1 MKLRYSFFITI
12 IITSFVVIC
21 FHIDKVKNQEI
32 VNERKGFLLTLSLVQ
47 DSLEKGDV
55 EMALSLTNEKIKKI
69 GTQQTEV
76 LINKPELL
84 MSSY

>member
-1 MKLRYSFFITI
+1 M
-12 IITSFVVIC
+12 
-21 FHIDKVKNQEI
+21 NQEI

-47 DSLEKGDV
+47 ESLEKGNIDL
-55 EMALSLTNEKIKKI
+55 AKSITNEKLKKI
-69 GTQQTEV
+69 GTQQTDV

>member
-1 MKLRYSFFITI
+1 L
-12 IITSFVVIC
+12 
-21 FHIDKVKNQEI
+21 NQEI

-47 DSLEKGDV
+47 ESLEKGNIDL
-55 EMALSLTNEKIKKI
+55 AKSITNEKLKKI
-69 GTQQTEV
+69 GTQQTDV

>member
-1 MKLRYSFFITI
+1 M
-12 IITSFVVIC
+12 
-21 FHIDKVKNQEI
+21 NQEI

-47 DSLEKGDV
+47 DSLNKGDV

-69 GTQQTEV
+69 GSQQTEV
-76 LINKPELL
+76 AINKPELL

>member
-1 MKLRYSFFITI
+1 M
-12 IITSFVVIC
+12 
-21 FHIDKVKNQEI
+21 NQEI

-47 DSLEKGDV
+47 DSLEKGNVDL
-55 EMALSLTNEKIKKI
+55 ALSLTNEKLKKI
-69 GTQQTEV
+69 GAQQTKV

>member
-1 MKLRYSFFITI
+1 L
-12 IITSFVVIC
+12 
-21 FHIDKVKNQEI
+21 NQEI

-47 DSLEKGDV
+47 DSLEKGNVDL
-55 EMALSLTNEKIKKI
+55 ALSLTNEKLKKI
-69 GTQQTEV
+69 GAQQTKV

>member
-1 MKLRYSFFITI
+1 MVHQKEINLI
-12 IITSFVVIC
+12 IKILLNHIFYTSIL
-21 FHIDKVKNQEI
+21 NQEI
-32 VNERKGFLLTLSLVQ
+32 VNERKGFMLTLSLVQ
-47 DSLEKGDV
+47 DSLGKGDV
-55 EMALSLTNEKIKKI
+55 DMALSITNEKLKKL

>member
-1 MKLRYSFFITI
+1 M
-12 IITSFVVIC
+12 
-21 FHIDKVKNQEI
+21 NQEI

>member
-1 MKLRYSFFITI
+1 L
-12 IITSFVVIC
+12 
-21 FHIDKVKNQEI
+21 NQEI

-47 DSLEKGDV
+47 DSLEKGNVDL
-55 EMALSLTNEKIKKI
+55 ALSITNEKLKKL

-76 LINKPELL
+76 LIRSPELL

>member
-1 MKLRYSFFITI
+1 MKILLN
-12 IITSFVVIC
+12 
-21 FHIDKVKNQEI
+21 HIFYKAILNQEI

-47 DSLEKGDV
+47 DSLNKGDV

-69 GTQQTEV
+69 GSQQTEV
-76 LINKPELL
+76 AISSPELL

>member
-1 MKLRYSFFITI
+1 
-12 IITSFVVIC
+12 
-21 FHIDKVKNQEI
+21 
-32 VNERKGFLLTLSLVQ
+32 
-47 DSLEKGDV
+47 LEKGDV

>member
-1 MKLRYSFFITI
+1 MVHQKEINLI
-12 IITSFVVIC
+12 IKILLNHIFYTSIL
-21 FHIDKVKNQEI
+21 NQEI

-47 DSLEKGDV
+47 DSLAKGDV
-55 EMALSLTNEKIKKI
+55 EMALSITNEKLKKI

-76 LINKPELL
+76 LMNKPELL

>member
-1 MKLRYSFFITI
+1 L
-12 IITSFVVIC
+12 
-21 FHIDKVKNQEI
+21 NQEI

-47 DSLEKGDV
+47 DSLEKGNIDL
-55 EMALSLTNEKIKKI
+55 AKSITNEKLKKI
-69 GTQQTEV
+69 GTQQTDV